1 MFDDFNP
8 VACGHTPKTIP
19 LLLIFDLATLS
30 DETGTVLV
38 YGAKDLLRSLK
49 RQGHIL
55 AVTSGETQGICINA
69 LKQSRF
75 LDFFEDRV
83 YTPDSTNCPKRA
95 DPALFQHILTELKT
109 GPNKAMAVELEPDGV
124 EAASEAGLAVFAYA
138 DPRFAARIDA
148 WRRELERAG
157 ADIVVETLLDIDT
170 LLTARSVQAR
180 LTRTP
185 DGPGFTFD

>member
-1 MFDDFNP
+1 MFDDFNKA
-8 VACGHTPKTIP
+8 VRGNAPKTIP

-30 DETGTVLV
+30 DETGDVLV
-38 YGAKDLLRSLK
+38 YEAKDLLRSLK

-55 AVTSGETQGICINA
+55 AVTSGEAQETCINA

-83 YTPDSTNCPKRA
+83 YTPEGTNCLKRA
-95 DPALFQHILTELKT
+95 DPAFFQHILSDLKT
-109 GPNKAMAVELEPDGV
+109 SPNGAVAVELEPDGV
-124 EAASEAGLAVFAYA
+124 DAASDAGLAVFAYA

-148 WRRELERAG
+148 RRRELERAG

-180 LTRTP
+180 LNRTP

>member
-1 MFDDFNP
+1 MFDDFNK
-8 VACGHTPKTIP
+8 VARGNAPKTIP

-55 AVTSGETQGICINA
+55 AVTSGETQETCINA

-83 YTPDSTNCPKRA
+83 YAPKPD
-95 DPALFQHILTELKT
+95 FQRILSDLKT
-109 GPNKAMAVELEPDGV
+109 GPNGAAAIELEPGGV
-124 EAASEAGLAVFAYA
+124 EAASDAGLVVFAYA

-148 WRRELERAG
+148 RRRELERAG

-180 LTRTP
+180 LARTP